1 MRTIYAVTLDH
12 QITSYQGETVMPNL
26 KYLFQHIEKRE
37 CERYLELKGWS
48 VKATPEKKVEVKPKK
63 KRNRK
68 KKSGKD
74 IQKVQKTKTSAL

>member
-48 VKATPEKKVEVKPKK
+48 VKATPKENTENKNKNKK
-63 KRNRK
+63 KK
-68 KKSGKD
+68 KKIKS
-74 IQKVQKTKTSAL
+74 KVQKTKTSAL